1 MAESFKLYKLIVLYM
16 LDKVDFPLT
25 NSQVSE
31 FILDEGYTTYFKL
44 QQAISELAQSGCIRE
59 ESTHSRTFLHLTEEG
74 EETIHYFKG
83 DISPAI
89 QKDINDFLKDKKYD
103 LKNEVSV
110 KTDYYRTPAG
120 EYAVQCQVL
129 EQNAPLIDL
138 TLTVPSEEEAQTISG
153 NWAKKN
159 QELYALI
166 MEHLL

>member
-44 QQAISELAQSGCIRE
+44 QQAISELAQSGFIRE

-110 KTDYYRTPAG
+110 KTDYYR
-120 EYAVQCQVL
+120 
-129 EQNAPLIDL
+129 
-138 TLTVPSEEEAQTISG
+138 
-153 NWAKKN
+153 
-159 QELYALI
+159 
-166 MEHLL
+166 

>member
-44 QQAISELAQSGCIRE
+44 QQAISELTQSGFIRE

-153 NWAKKN
+153 NWTKKN

>member
-44 QQAISELAQSGCIRE
+44 QQAISELTQSGFIRE

>member
-44 QQAISELAQSGCIRE
+44 QQAISELAQSGFIRE

-129 EQNAPLIDL
+129 EQDAPLIDL